1 MERRWRRERFYVCST
16 TIQGWALCG
25 TRMRATSWRS
35 RRRANAGFIFRWRRS
50 RLTMG
55 HVIPILEWIAGLGLV
70 VAIVVQIFQNRYR
83 AIEAKSWPTAQA
95 TIQPGGMEP
104 VNSGER
110 RAVILP
116 CFAFSYVVNGEY
128 YSGRFSL

>member
-1 MERRWRRERFYVCST
+1 
-16 TIQGWALCG
+16 
-25 TRMRATSWRS
+25 
-35 RRRANAGFIFRWRRS
+35 
-50 RLTMG
+50 MG

-70 VAIVVQIFQNRYR
+70 AAIVVQIFQNRYR

-95 TIQPGGMEP
+95 TIQSGGVEP

-110 RAVILP
+110 SAVILP

-128 YSGRFSL
+128 YSGRFSLWGCDGRSATLLHEMIERKIPIRYNPAKPEDFEFQDRMIEGCGVQRVPD